1 MGYVYGWQVYVLMN
15 RNLSLLIS
23 SQVFGFTAAN
33 VTVFLSGIIG
43 SQLSTIKSLATFP
56 PSIYVVGIAIST
68 IFAAKVMSIIGRRLG
83 FVLASLGSSL
93 ACLLAAYSIFINSFI
108 IFSFSC
114 FLLGTGMAFIHQYR
128 FAAAE
133 TVEKDKAPKAV
144 SMLLLA
150 GIVSAFIGITLANK
164 TKDLISDH
172 VYVGSYIALACLTIM
187 PAIFLSFYKN
197 SKITNKNNS
206 TYSNVRTYKEFV
218 SDPKFLQAM
227 VAATFGYVVMAFLMT
242 ATPISMHY
250 VHKLSV
256 DKVGLVIQFHVL
268 GMFLPS
274 LFTGNL
280 IKRFGF
286 SNIMYMGVFF
296 YALTI
301 SLSLFEPT
309 FINYFASL
317 IFLGIGWNFLYI
329 SGTSLLVTTYNE
341 QEKFKAQGFND
352 LIVFS
357 ATAIGS
363 LSAGILISLLSWKI
377 VNFMCIP
384 FLIIILFVILRADIK
399 KAPAN

>member
-1 MGYVYGWQVYVLMN
+1 MN

-83 FVLASLGSSL
+83 FVLASIGSSL
-93 ACLLAAYSIFINSFI
+93 ACLLAAYSIFIDSFI

-133 TVEKDKAPKAV
+133 TVEKEKAPKAV

-150 GIVSAFIGITLANK
+150 GIVSAFMGITLANK

-172 VYVGSYIALACLTIM
+172 IYVGSYIALACLTVM

-197 SKITNKNNS
+197 SKITNKNTS
-206 TYSNVRTYKEFV
+206 TNNDVRTYREFV

-286 SNIMYMGVFF
+286 SNIMYTGVFF

-301 SLSLFEPT
+301 SLSLFEPI

-341 QEKFKAQGFND
+341 HEKFKAQGFND

-399 KAPAN
+399 KAPVN

>member
-1 MGYVYGWQVYVLMN
+1 MN
-15 RNLSLLIS
+15 KNLSLLVS

-83 FVLASLGSSL
+83 FVLASIGSSL
-93 ACLLAAYSIFINSFI
+93 ACLLAAYAIFIDSFI

-301 SLSLFEPT
+301 SLSLLEPT

-377 VNFMCIP
+377 INFMCIP
-384 FLIIILFVILRADIK
+384 FLLIILFAILRADIK
-399 KAPAN
+399 KAPVN